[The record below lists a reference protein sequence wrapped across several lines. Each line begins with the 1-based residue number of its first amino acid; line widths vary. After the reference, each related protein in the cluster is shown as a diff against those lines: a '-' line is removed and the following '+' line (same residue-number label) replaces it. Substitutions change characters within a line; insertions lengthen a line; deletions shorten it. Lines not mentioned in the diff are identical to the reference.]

1 MIQKLLNYIKSKID
15 ARTNPQAA
23 LSVFDKSLKKL
34 DKIDKRISK
43 HQDKLADAAG
53 NANAECDALC
63 ELYAEQERKARQRK
77 TAARIA
83 RDIKHAKCI
92 RKTLV
97 LEEKANSS
105 EKLRAKLNELNSI

>member
-1 MIQKLLNYIKSKID
+1 MIQKLLNYIKAKID

-34 DKIDKRISK
+34 DKIDKRINK
-43 HQDKLADAAG
+43 QQDNIANAVG

-77 TAARIA
+77 SEALKA
-83 RDIKHAKCI
+83 RDIKHYECI
-92 RKTLV
+92 RKTLTF
-97 LEEKANSS
+97 EEKAAGS
-105 EKLRAKLNELNSI
+105 EKLRNKLNELNSI